1 MKSSIRWMRPVAA
14 GLLLALAAAGPA
26 ADEWAEAVAQAMRL
40 GSSSDPAE
48 RARAAGRLTL
58 GMDGKR
64 DRQAVTLIITLL
76 QNECAREAGGR
87 KEHEVSGE
95 VLLSCEEALKKVSS
109 KEGIEVVVQQARKH
123 AAPRVRFH
131 LVRALGGIREEAAAR
146 SIPGFLADRD
156 PRIVVAACD
165 AVRDQAREA
174 DLDAILKVLRDP
186 SAPWEGKLSLVEALE
201 KIDRPESCVEGLV
214 DVLGG
219 LAADQGRLKV
229 EIIRLLGRFCGIE
242 DPKTDDVGWWKA
254 AWADRKAGR
263 VPARDG
269 GTTTEPTAFFGLKT
283 RSTRIVFILDRTGS
297 MEDPCAFP
305 PEDPSAPPPAPP
317 EPSGRKPSP
326 QETAA
331 RAEADRLL
339 KKFLEV
345 KARRKID
352 GLKREFARTVHG
364 LDPRVHFAVVWYES
378 NPTPWKEELVPATW
392 ANKAEC
398 LREIDRLSTG
408 GGTNIW
414 SALETAYRLVEAPRR
429 SDVIQIDRKGN
440 YATAVKGADTFF
452 LMTDGNHNT
461 GRFVTQEVPPALEA
475 EAFLAELRKVNLLR
489 RVVIHVVALGN
500 VGAGVDPLTEDS
512 LRFLEGIARDS
523 GGRFAHIGKE

>member
-1 MKSSIRWMRPVAA
+1 
-14 GLLLALAAAGPA
+14 
-26 ADEWAEAVAQAMRL
+26 
-40 GSSSDPAE
+40 
-48 RARAAGRLTL
+48 
-58 GMDGKR
+58 MDGKR
-64 DRQAVTLIITLL
+64 DRQAVSLIVTLL

-95 VLLSCEEALKKVSS
+95 VLLSCENALRRVSS
-109 KEGIEVVVQQARKH
+109 KEGIELVILQARKH
-123 AAPRVRFH
+123 AVPRVRFH
-131 LVRALGGIREEAAAR
+131 LVRVLGGIREEAAAR

-165 AVRDQAREA
+165 AIREQAREA
-174 DLDAILKVLRDP
+174 DLDAILKVLGDP

-201 KIDRPESCVEGLV
+201 KIDRPESCAESLM
-214 DVLGG
+214 DILGS
-219 LAADQGRLKV
+219 LTVDQGRLKV
-229 EIIRLLGRFCGIE
+229 EIIGLLGKFCGIE
-242 DPKTDDVGWWKA
+242 DPRTDDVGWWKA

-269 GTTTEPTAFFGLKT
+269 GTTTEPTAFFGLRT

-297 MEDPCAFP
+297 MEDPCTFP
-305 PEDPSAPPPAPP
+305 PEAPSAPPPAPP
-317 EPSGRKPSP
+317 EASGARKPSP
-326 QETAA
+326 QEAAA

-339 KKFLEV
+339 KKFLEM

-352 GLKREFARTVHG
+352 GLRKEFARTVYG

-378 NPTPWKEELVPATW
+378 NPTAWRDDLVPATW
-392 ANKAEC
+392 VNKADC
-398 LREIDRLSTG
+398 LREIDRMSTG

-414 SALETAYRLVEAPRR
+414 GGLETAYRLVEVPRR

-461 GRFVTQEVPPALEA
+461 GRFVTREIPPALEA
-475 EAFLAELRKVNLLR
+475 EAFLGELRKVNLLR
-489 RVVIHVVALGN
+489 RVVIHVVALGD
-500 VGAGVDPLTEDS
+500 VGAGVDPLTEES